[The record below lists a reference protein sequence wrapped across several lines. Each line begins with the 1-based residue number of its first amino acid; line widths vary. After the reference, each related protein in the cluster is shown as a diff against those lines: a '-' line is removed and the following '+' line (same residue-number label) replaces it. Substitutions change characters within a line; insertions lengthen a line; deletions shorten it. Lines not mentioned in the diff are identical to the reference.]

1 MRLPL
6 VLMINK
12 KTNAI
17 ITFCAGALFAL
28 GNVNLSASTPD
39 DGHALWGDIDY
50 DGAPWVE
57 NVSSLANISKGLQ
70 GRHIALWASHGRY
83 YDNNRGRWTWQR
95 PNLFCTTEDLF
106 TPTIVGPFLIPML
119 QNAGAIVFTPRERD
133 LQTMEYVVDPDG
145 GLNTSAASYK
155 EYSGSDPWEPT
166 AAPGFAAHSGDY
178 HDNENPFTAGSAQQI
193 KSTKKAGK
201 AFVKWQPYF
210 IRKGQYAV
218 YVSYQTV
225 DKSVDDAHYT
235 VFHQGIATEFRVNQR
250 MGSGTW
256 VYLGTFTFDE
266 GSSVDNCVMLTN
278 QSRKRKAIVTAD
290 AVRFGGGM
298 GNIERGG
305 SVSGMPRALEGA
317 RYAAQWAG
325 APYNVYGGKKGD
337 DDYGDDI
344 NVRSL
349 MSNWLSG
356 GSVFNP
362 VQDGKHVPIELSLA
376 VHSDAGYAPDGN
388 TRWGSL
394 AICTTDF
401 NDGQLA
407 SGITRQ
413 ASKLFASDLLN
424 NAVKDLSAKYGPWPK
439 RYLWDRNYSETRLP
453 AVPSAIIET
462 LSHQSFPDMI
472 LGQDPNFKFDLA
484 RSLYKTI
491 ARFVNGMHGLS
502 TVIEPLQPLN
512 VAVTQK
518 RGHATVSWTS
528 QTDPQEPSAEPSYY
542 IVYTAIGK
550 GGFDNGVKTTRP
562 SYSATL
568 QPGIPYHFKVTA
580 VNRGGESFASEV
592 VSALYE
598 PRATKTV
605 LVVNGFHRLSAP
617 AVINDGHR
625 QGFDLDEDAGVS
637 YGLTGGWSGRQTAF
651 DMSRM
656 GSETATGLGYS
667 GNELVG
673 NFIAGNTFDYTK
685 EHTEAIATAHIYN
698 VVSCSSKAV
707 ETGIIDMDDY
717 DAVDLILGLEKYVP
731 TQTKYYRTFSPTMRK
746 KISHYLSR
754 GGKLLASGAYIGA
767 DNSSEGDRLWLS
779 NTLHADY
786 SGTIKTDTINSI
798 SGLGISDIGIYRTL
812 NPEHYCV
819 QHVDKLSPT
828 TDAFCAMTYN
838 DGSPAAV
845 AFERKMTPARQTQRT
860 FIMGFPL
867 ESITNSAT
875 RDNIMRGILT
885 FLMKD

>member
-1 MRLPL
+1 M
-6 VLMINK
+6 
-12 KTNAI
+12 THYI
-17 ITFCAGALFAL
+17 ITLCTSALLTF
-28 GNVNLSASTPD
+28 GTIPVNASSSD
-39 DGHALWGDIDY
+39 NDHALWGNIDY

-57 NVSSLANISKGLQ
+57 NISSQANITKGLQ

-83 YDNNRGRWTWQR
+83 YDNKRGRWTWQR

-106 TPTIVGPFLIPML
+106 TPSIVVPFLIPML

-133 LQTMEYVVDPDG
+133 YQTLEYVVDPDG
-145 GLNTSAASYK
+145 GLNTTPSCYK
-155 EYSGSDPWEPT
+155 EFNDKEQWETTPT
-166 AAPGFAAHSGDY
+166 PGFAAHFGTY
-178 HDNENPFTAGSAQQI
+178 EDNENPFEAGKARQI
-193 KSTKKAGK
+193 KATKKAWK
-201 AFVKWQPYF
+201 SFVKWQPSF
-210 IRKGQYAV
+210 SKTGEYAV

-235 VFHQGIATEFRVNQR
+235 VFHQGIATEFKVNQR

-256 VYLGTFTFDE
+256 VYLGTFTF
-266 GSSVDNCVMLTN
+266 GKGYSVDNCVMLSN
-278 QSRKRKAIVTAD
+278 QSRNRKGIITAD

-305 SVSGMPRALEGA
+305 SVSALPRALEGA

-325 APYNVYGGKKGD
+325 APYNIYGGKKGN

-356 GSVFNP
+356 GSVYNP

-376 VHSDAGYAPDGN
+376 VHSDAGYARDGKSP
-388 TRWGSL
+388 WGSL

-424 NAVKDLSAKYGPWPK
+424 NAVKDLSAKYGSWPK

-462 LSHQSFPDMI
+462 MSHQNFPDMM

-491 ARFVNGMHGLS
+491 VRFVNGMHGEA

-512 VAVTQK
+512 IAVTQK
-518 RGHATVSWTS
+518 KGHATVSWTPQS
-528 QTDPQEPSAEPSYY
+528 DPQEPTADPSYY

-550 GGFDNGVKTTRP
+550 GGFDNGVKTSRP
-562 SYSATL
+562 SFTISL
-568 QPGIPYHFKVTA
+568 QPGVPYHFKVTA
-580 VNRGGESFASEV
+580 VNRGGESFPSEV

-598 PRATKTV
+598 PKAMKTV
-605 LVVNGFHRLSAP
+605 LVVNGFHRLSSP
-617 AVINDGHR
+617 AVINDGQR

-637 YGLTGGWSGRQTAF
+637 YGLTGGWSGRQTSF

-656 GSETATGLGYS
+656 GSETSSGLGYS

-673 NFIAGNTFDYTK
+673 KFIAGNTFNYIS
-685 EHTEAIATAHIYN
+685 EHTNAIATAHIYN
-698 VVSCSSKAV
+698 VVSCSSKAI
-707 ETGIIDMDDY
+707 ETGIINMNNY
-717 DAVDLILGLEKYVP
+717 DAVDLILGLEKYAT
-731 TQTKYYRTFSPTMRK
+731 TQTKYYRTFSPAMRQ
-746 KISHYLSR
+746 KISNYLAR

-767 DNSSEGDRLWLS
+767 DNDSQEDSLWLDQ
-779 NTLHADY
+779 TLHADY
-786 SGTIKTDTINSI
+786 SGTLKTDTINGI
-798 SGLGISDIGIYRTL
+798 SGLGINGIDIYRTL
-812 NPEHYCV
+812 NPDHYCV
-819 QHVDKLSPT
+819 QHADKLAPST
-828 TDAFCAMTYN
+828 NAFCAMTYN

-845 AFERKMTPARQTQRT
+845 GFQGGKDKSHQTHRT

-867 ESITNSAT
+867 ESITDIAT
-875 RDNIMRGILT
+875 RDNIMRGILS
-885 FLMKD
+885 FLLKN

>member
-1 MRLPL
+1 
-6 VLMINK
+6 MIRK
-12 KTNAI
+12 KTTSI
-17 ITFCAGALFAL
+17 ITSCTCALLVFGAAP
-28 GNVNLSASTPD
+28 LSASSSD
-39 DGHALWGDIDY
+39 DGHALWGNIDY
-50 DGAPWVE
+50 EGAPWVE
-57 NVSSLANISKGLQ
+57 NISSQANITKGLQ

-83 YDNNRGRWTWQR
+83 FDNNRGRWTWQR

-106 TPTIVGPFLIPML
+106 TPTIVVPFLIPML

-133 LQTMEYVVDPDG
+133 YQTMEYVVDPDG
-145 GLNTSAASYK
+145 GLNTSSSSYK
-155 EYSGSDPWEPT
+155 EYPNNDQWET
-166 AAPGFAAHSGDY
+166 TNIPGFAAHSGPY
-178 HDNENPFTAGSAQQI
+178 HDNENPFIAGSARQI

-210 IRKGQYAV
+210 IRKGNYAV
-218 YVSYQTV
+218 YVSYQTL

-235 VFHQGIATEFRVNQR
+235 VFHQGVATEFRVNQR

-278 QSRKRKAIVTAD
+278 QSHNRKGIVTAD
-290 AVRFGGGM
+290 AVRFGGGV

-305 SVSGMPRALEGA
+305 NVSGLPRALEGA

-325 APYNVYGGKKGD
+325 APYNVYGGKKGA

-362 VQDGKHVPIELSLA
+362 IQDGKQVPIELSLA
-376 VHSDAGYAPDGN
+376 VHSDAGYASDGKS
-388 TRWGSL
+388 RWGSL

-413 ASKLFASDLLN
+413 ASKLFATDLLN
-424 NAVKDLSAKYGPWPK
+424 NTVKDLSAKYGSWPK

-462 LSHQSFPDMI
+462 MSHQNFPDMV

-491 ARFVNGMHGLS
+491 VRFVNGMHGEA
-502 TVIEPLQPLN
+502 TVIEPLKPIN
-512 VAVTQK
+512 IAVGMK
-518 RGHATVSWTS
+518 RGKASISWTPQS
-528 QTDPQEPSAEPSYY
+528 DPQEPTADPSYY

-550 GGFDNGVKTTRP
+550 GGFDNGTKTSRP
-562 SYSATL
+562 SYSVSL

-580 VNRGGESFASEV
+580 VNRGGESFPSEV

-598 PRATKTV
+598 PKAMKTV
-605 LVVNGFHRLSAP
+605 LVVNGFHRLSSP
-617 AVINDGHR
+617 AVINDGLR

-637 YGLTGGWSGRQTAF
+637 YGLTGGWSGKQTSF

-656 GSETATGLGYS
+656 GSETSNGLGYS
-667 GNELVG
+667 GNELAG
-673 NFIAGNTFDYTK
+673 HLIAGNTFDYIK
-685 EHTEAIATAHIYN
+685 EHTNAIAMAHIYN
-698 VVSCSSKAV
+698 VASCSSKAV
-707 ETGIIDMDDY
+707 EAGTVNMNDY
-717 DAVDLILGLEKYVP
+717 DAVDLILGLEKFSS
-731 TQTKYYRTFSPTMRK
+731 TQTKYYRTFSPTMK
-746 KISHYLSR
+746 QKISNYLTR
-754 GGKLLASGAYIGA
+754 GGKMLASGAYVGS
-767 DNSSEGDRLWLS
+767 DNDSKEDSLWLDQ
-779 NTLHADY
+779 TLHTVYNGAL
-786 SGTIKTDTINSI
+786 KTDTINGI
-798 SGLGISDIGIYRTL
+798 SGLGINNFDIYRTL
-812 NPEHYCV
+812 NPDHYCV
-819 QHVDKLSPT
+819 QHADKLTPT
-828 TDAFCAMTYN
+828 SDAFCSMTYN

-845 AFERKMTPARQTQRT
+845 AFEGGKDKSHQAHRS

-867 ESITNSAT
+867 ESITDVNI

-885 FLMKD
+885 FLLKD

>member
-1 MRLPL
+1 MRLL
-6 VLMINK
+6 FVLMSKRQTI
-12 KTNAI
+12 I
-17 ITFCAGALFAL
+17 ITCCAGALLSFAT
-28 GNVNLSASTPD
+28 VSFSASTPD
-39 DGHALWGDIDY
+39 DRHALWGNIDY

-57 NVSSLANISKGLQ
+57 NVSSQASINKGLQ

-83 YDNNRGRWTWQR
+83 YDNNRGHWTWQR

-106 TPTIVGPFLIPML
+106 TPTIVVPFLIPML
-119 QNAGAIVFTPRERD
+119 QNAGAVVFTPRERD
-133 LQTMEYVVDPDG
+133 FQTLEYVVDPDG
-145 GLNTSAASYK
+145 GLNTSVSSYK

-166 AAPGFAAHSGDY
+166 HLPGFAAHSGDY
-178 HDNENPFTAGSAQQI
+178 HDNENPFTAGTARQI
-193 KSTKKAGK
+193 RSTKKAGK

-218 YVSYQTV
+218 YVSYQTL
-225 DKSVDDAHYT
+225 DKSIDDAHYT
-235 VFHQGIATEFRVNQR
+235 VFHQGVATEFRVNQR

-278 QSRKRKAIVTAD
+278 QSRKRKGVVTAD
-290 AVRFGGGM
+290 AVRFGGGV
-298 GNIERGG
+298 GNVERGG
-305 SVSGMPRALEGA
+305 AVSGLPRALEGA

-325 APYNVYGGKKGD
+325 APYNVYGGKKGV

-362 VQDGKHVPIELSLA
+362 VQDGRHVPIELSLA
-376 VHSDAGYAPDGN
+376 VHSDAGYAPDGKS
-388 TRWGSL
+388 RWGSL

-413 ASKLFASDLLN
+413 ASKLLASELLN
-424 NAVKDLSAKYGPWPK
+424 NAVKDLSAKYGSWPK

-462 LSHQSFPDMI
+462 MSHQNFPDML

-491 ARFVNGMHGLS
+491 ARFINGMHDEA
-502 TVIEPLQPLN
+502 TVIEPLPPLN
-512 VAVTQK
+512 IAVTQK
-518 RGHATVSWTS
+518 KGHATVSWTS
-528 QTDPQEPSAEPSYY
+528 QSDPQEPSADPSYY

-550 GGFDNGVKTTRP
+550 GGYDNGVKTSRP
-562 SYSATL
+562 SYSITL

-580 VNRGGESFASEV
+580 VNRGGESFPSEV

-598 PRATKTV
+598 PKATKTV

-617 AVINDGHR
+617 AVINDGQH
-625 QGFDLDEDAGVS
+625 QGFDLDEDAGVA
-637 YGLTGGWSGRQTAF
+637 YGLTGGWCGRQTSF
-651 DMSRM
+651 YMSRM
-656 GSETATGLGYS
+656 GSETSSGLGYS

-673 NFIAGNTFDYTK
+673 HYIAGNTFDYIS
-685 EHTEAIATAHIYN
+685 EHTRAIATAHAYN
-698 VVSCSSKAV
+698 VASCSSHAI
-707 ETGIIDMDDY
+707 ETGIINLNDY
-717 DAVDLILGLEKYVP
+717 EAVDLILGLEKYAT
-731 TQTKYYRTFSPTMRK
+731 TQTKYYRTFSPSMRQ
-746 KISHYLSR
+746 KISSYLSR
-754 GGKLLASGAYIGA
+754 GGKMLASGAYIGA
-767 DNSSEGDRLWLS
+767 DNDSQGDSLWLDQ
-779 NTLHADY
+779 TLHVSY
-786 SGTIKTDTINSI
+786 NGTLKTDTINGI
-798 SGLGISDIGIYRTL
+798 SGLGIDHFDIYRTL
-812 NPEHYCV
+812 NAEHYCV
-819 QHVDKLSPT
+819 QHADKLSPSS
-828 TDAFCAMTYN
+828 DAFCTMTYS

-845 AFERKMTPARQTQRT
+845 GFEARTAPSRRTQRT

-867 ESITNSAT
+867 ESITDTAT
-875 RDNIMRGILT
+875 RDNIMRGILA
-885 FLMKD
+885 FLLKD